1 VQIKVNSQLQWIF
14 VFFVLVGARLQAQEA
29 AWIWSPEHPAG
40 QVPIGDA
47 YFRKVIQL
55 PLIEQARIDILA
67 DDTYELFVNGRAV
80 GRSETSRTLDQYEIS
95 RKLTRGRNVIAVRV
109 GNRTGR
115 SAGVAIRVQIKPTGQ
130 EWRNFPTDE
139 SWKSSLD
146 APAMWQSVGFNDAT
160 WKSSK
165 ILGRLGQ
172 SDPSDEQ
179 RGNLA
184 TPSNATVGPAELPTH
199 TLTNGY
205 VVPRG
210 FVVEQI
216 LKNDQSG
223 SLLAIAFNEFGHII
237 ASREG
242 GSLSLMYDTDKD
254 GIPDKVREYGDS
266 VKNIQGIL
274 PLNGELIVTGDGP
287 DGNGLYRLADSDRNG
302 TLDETHSILKFAGT
316 PGEHGAHQITLGPD
330 GYIYVVLGNHVHVES
345 QPNATSSYQN
355 YYEGDLVQPRMED
368 PGGHA
373 RGIKAPGGTI
383 IRVDIAHGGYQT
395 IAGGIRNAYDLAFHP
410 NGSLFVHDSDMEA
423 DVGALWYQPTRV
435 FEVPEAAEFGWR
447 SGWANWPAY
456 YLDRLPSLVETG
468 RGSPTGMV
476 VYDHYAFPT
485 QYQKSIF
492 LADWSEGRILS
503 LNLNQEGAG
512 YRGQAEVFL
521 RGQPLNVTDLEVA
534 PDGSLYFCTGGRGTT
549 GGIYRVVWKG
559 DKTYDPNDLGEGIAR
574 AIRQPQLNSAW
585 GRQQVAILKKE
596 IGSTWDELVMGVA
609 YSPDNPARYRVRA
622 LELMQLLGPT
632 PTSEMIVE
640 LSRSPNESVRV
651 KATRLLGLKRDDEV
665 AQARLEELLGDTNR
679 LVQRT
684 ACESLLRSRSVCE
697 PKSLVPLLESDDTR
711 LAFSARKVLETIDT
725 EQWRDAFLNSQS
737 QRLLIQA
744 GLALVTVEPTQ
755 GNSKVVIEKMLDAMD
770 RFVSDH
776 DFIDML
782 RVIQVTLHRSGL
794 KGDDVQRL
802 RDRVSA
808 EFPAGESILNRELI
822 RLAVYLQV
830 DGIVERAIAFVNST
844 EPLADRMLVGMH
856 LTFLKREWSSTE
868 RFALLKFFEEALRT
882 ESGSSYPLY
891 ILNATQD
898 FASNMTPEEA
908 RIFISDGTQW
918 PNAAF
923 VGLTC
928 LPEKLTDEDLQLIQH
943 LDKAVD
949 QSGLE
954 PDSFKRLKTAVTAV
968 LARSGDAQSMS
979 YLREIWRRSPDRR
992 STIAMGLAQQP
1003 GGENWDYLVRSIP
1016 ILEPFSASEI
1026 LTALTSVPDAT
1037 DEPEVLRQVLLH
1049 AVRMQRE
1056 GEKPDAPLGLLKHW
1070 LGKSPA
1076 ADAEDNE
1083 TAIAAWQ
1090 NWYAETYP
1098 EHTAAVLPP
1107 ESDAGKWTMDQLNEF
1122 LDGIKGKAGDKTA
1135 GLAAYEK
1142 ARCASCHVMN
1152 GKGTALG
1159 PDLTSIAKRFTRQ
1172 EMLES
1177 ILFPSHV
1184 ISDQYATRRIL
1195 TTGGEVHV
1203 GLVSNRADGSISIRR
1218 SDLSQVVVPAEDI
1231 EDISVSK
1238 TSLMPSGLFD
1248 NLSLFDIRDMLSYLG
1263 YLPDAEQVN
1272 QANRAQTTIK

>member
-1 VQIKVNSQLQWIF
+1 VQIKVNLQLRWIIVF
-14 VFFVLVGARLQAQEA
+14 VVLLSARVGAQEA
-29 AWIWSPEHPAG
+29 AWIWSPEHPVG

-47 YFRKVIQL
+47 YFRKVVQL
-55 PLIEQARIDILA
+55 PLIEQARIDISA
-67 DDTYELFVNGRAV
+67 DDSYELFVNGRII
-80 GRSETSRTLDQYEIS
+80 GRGEVSKTLDQYEIS
-95 RKLTRGRNVIAVRV
+95 RKLTRGKNVIAVRV
-109 GNRTGR
+109 GNRSGR
-115 SAGVAIRVQIKPTGQ
+115 SAGVAIRVQIKPVGQ

-139 SWKSSLD
+139 TWKSSLD
-146 APAMWQSVGFNDAT
+146 APAMWPSVGFNDAN

-165 ILGRLGQ
+165 ILGKLGQ
-172 SDPSDEQ
+172 SVPSEDQ
-179 RGNLA
+179 RSKLA
-184 TPSNATVGPAELPTH
+184 TQSNETVSTTEQPTH

-210 FVVEQI
+210 FVVEQV
-216 LKNDQSG
+216 LPNDQSG

-237 ASREG
+237 ASKEG
-242 GSLSLMYDTDKD
+242 GSLSLIFDSDKD
-254 GIPDKVREYGDS
+254 GVPDKVRDYGDS

-287 DGNGLYRLADSDRNG
+287 DGNGLYRLADADRNG
-302 TLDETHSILKFAGT
+302 TLDETNLILRFGGT

-330 GYIYVVLGNHVHVES
+330 GYIYVVLGNHVHVDS
-345 QPNATSSYQN
+345 QPNVTSSYQN
-355 YYEGDLVQPRMED
+355 YYEGDLVQPRLED

-373 RGIKAPGGTI
+373 RGVKAPGGTI

-423 DVGALWYQPTRV
+423 DVGAVWYQPTRV

-456 YLDRLPSLVETG
+456 YLDRLPVLVETG

-503 LNLNQEGAG
+503 LNLNPDGAG

-521 RGQPLNVTDLEVA
+521 HGQPLNVTDLEVG

-559 DKTYDPNDLGEGIAR
+559 DKTYDPNDLGEGISR

-596 IGSTWDELVMGVA
+596 LGSTWDELVMGVA
-609 YSPDNPARYRVRA
+609 YSPDNPARYRTRA
-622 LELMQLLGPT
+622 LDLMQLLGPT
-632 PTSEMIVE
+632 PPSNMLVE
-640 LSRSPNESVRV
+640 LSRSPNESVRI
-651 KATRLLGLKRDDEV
+651 KAARLLGLKRDDEV
-665 AQARLEELLGDTNR
+665 AQTRLQEMLEDTNR

-684 ACESLLRSRSVCE
+684 ACESLLRSRAACD
-697 PKSLVPLLESDDTR
+697 PMLLVPLLESDDVR
-711 LAFSARKVLETIDT
+711 LAFSARKVLETIDPA
-725 EQWRDAFLNSQS
+725 QWRDKFMSDES
-737 QRLLIQA
+737 QRLLIQS
-744 GLALVTVEPTQ
+744 GLALITVEPTPDNAQ
-755 GNSKVVIEKMLDAMD
+755 VVIDKIMDAMD

-782 RVIQVTLHRSGL
+782 RVVEVALHRSGV
-794 KGDDVQRL
+794 KGEDVPRL
-802 RDRVSA
+802 CERVMT
-808 EFPAGESILNRELI
+808 EFPAGESVINRELI
-822 RLAVYLQV
+822 RLAVYLHA
-830 DGIVERAIAFVNST
+830 DGIVERAIAFINST
-844 EPLADRMLVGMH
+844 EPLADRMHVGMH
-856 LTFLKREWSSTE
+856 LTFLKRDWAPTE

-908 RIFISDGTQW
+908 RIFIADGQQW

-928 LPEKLTDEDLQLIQH
+928 LPEKLTDEDLQLIQR

-968 LARSGDAQSMS
+968 LARSGDAQSMA

-992 STIAMGLAQQP
+992 STIAMGLAQEP
-1003 GGENWDYLVRSIP
+1003 AGENWDYLVRSIP
-1016 ILEPFSASEI
+1016 ILEPFSVSEI
-1026 LTALTSVPDAT
+1026 LAALTKVPDAT
-1037 DEPEVLRQVLLH
+1037 DEPEILRQVLLH
-1049 AVRMQRE
+1049 AVRMERE
-1056 GEKPDAPLGLLKHW
+1056 GEKPDAALGLLEHW
-1070 LGKSPA
+1070 IGRSPA
-1076 ADAEDNE
+1076 ATNDNPAA
-1083 TAIAAWQ
+1083 AITAWQ
-1090 NWYAETYP
+1090 NWFTETYP
-1098 EHTAAVLPP
+1098 NHTAAVLPA
-1107 ESDAGKWTMDQLNEF
+1107 ETDAGKWTMDQLNEF
-1122 LDGIKGKAGDKTA
+1122 LDGLKGKAGDKTA
-1135 GLAAYEK
+1135 GLIAYEK

-1152 GKGTALG
+1152 GKGSALG
-1159 PDLTSIAKRFTRQ
+1159 PDLTSVAKRFTRQ

-1184 ISDQYATRRIL
+1184 ISDQYTTRRVL
-1195 TTGGEVHV
+1195 TVGGEVHV
-1203 GLVSNRADGSISIRR
+1203 GMVSDRVDGSLSIRR
-1218 SDLSQVVVPAEDI
+1218 SDLSEVVVPAEDV
-1231 EDISVSK
+1231 EELSLSK

-1248 NLSLFDIRDMLSYLG
+1248 NLNLYEIRDMLSYLG

-1272 QANRAQTTIK
+1272 QANRSQKIVK